1 MERIDLSTWAR
12 RPHYEF
18 FRAFD
23 RPFFDVAARVDVSPV
38 VELTRRSE
46 LRLFATILHSVCVAA
61 NATDALRLRLV
72 EDGVVRV
79 DQVTPSFTVM
89 SDRGTFNYATA
100 PFTDDLAR
108 FSREL
113 GEHADRSRNLPELFL
128 GDDDRLDLVYVT
140 SMPWLDFQSISHAFP
155 GQPLDSSPRIAWG
168 KIVEPEPGRHEATF
182 QLTVHHALA
191 DGRDVAIFFEHL
203 NAHIQA
209 LADHPGS

>member
-18 FRAFD
+18 FRGFE
-23 RPFFDVAARVDVSPV
+23 RPFFDVATRIDLTPL
-38 VELTRRSE
+38 VELTRRST
-46 LRLFATILHSVCVAA
+46 LRLFPSLLHSVCVAA
-61 NATDALRLRLV
+61 NATDALRLRLDD
-72 EDGVVRV
+72 EGVVRV
-79 DQVTPSFTVM
+79 AQVTPSFTVM

-128 GDDDRLDLVYVT
+128 GDDHRLDLVYIT
-140 SMPWLDFQSISHAFP
+140 SMPWLDFQSISHAFS
-155 GQPLDSSPRIAWG
+155 GQPLDSAPRIAWG
-168 KIVEPEPGRHEATF
+168 KVVEVEPGRHEATF

-191 DGRDVAIFFEHL
+191 DGRDAAIFFEQL
-203 NAHIQA
+203 NTRIQA
-209 LADHPGS
+209 LADHPG